1 MNTPST
7 NKILEFVIT
16 ELGSITDRPTANFTG
31 QTPLIGEGG
40 SVKSRELVEL
50 LISIEDYMEEEFGV
64 EFDWTSDSLMS
75 HDSGILHNIDS
86 LVGHVSRLVVP
97 D

>member
-1 MNTPST
+1 MNTLST
-7 NKILEFVIT
+7 SRILEFVTT
-16 ELGSITDRPTANFTG
+16 ELGSITGRPTADFTG
-31 QTPLIGEGG
+31 ETPLIGEGG

-75 HDSGILHNIDS
+75 RDSSILRNVDS
-86 LVGHVSRLVVP
+86 LVGHMARLMVS

>member
-1 MNTPST
+1 MNTSST
-7 NKILEFVIT
+7 NRILEFVTT
-16 ELGSITDRPTANFTG
+16 ELGSITGRPIANFTG
-31 QTPLIGEGG
+31 ETPLIGEGG
-40 SVKSRELVEL
+40 SVRSRELVEL

-75 HDSGILHNIDS
+75 RDSSILHNVNS
-86 LVGHVSRLVVP
+86 LVSHVARLVVP